1 MAQKAMNSQV
11 PSRKL
16 RVRILYTFVA
26 FAAILILLG
35 VRLVFL
41 HTFHSSNGHD
51 LKKEAVEQQTRD
63 NLVSSRRGTIYDRN
77 QKTLAQSSTAHT
89 VTANPNEMHK
99 AKKDLDSIAGKLAP
113 VLEMDTDELKKMLEK
128 ETNHVTIKRRIED
141 DMAKAVRELDLTG
154 IYLQEDAKRYY
165 PYGNFASHI
174 LGFVGVDNQG
184 LGGIE
189 MVYDEALKGVPGR
202 VISLKNALDTDMPF
216 KEEKHIDPENGTNVV
231 LTIDEVIQHFAE
243 KHLETAYHEEK
254 VQAGASAIVTDV
266 ETGEILAMVT
276 KPDFDLNNPFT
287 LSEEQTK
294 TIDTIADEKEKAT
307 ARSNL
312 LQKMWR
318 NKAVVDAYEPGSCFK
333 IITGCMALEE
343 GLITPET
350 PFFCSGSKK
359 VENRN
364 IGCSHKDGHGA
375 QTFADAVKN
384 SCNPAFID
392 VGLLVGKEKFKEY
405 YKAFGF
411 MDTTG
416 FDLPGEAK
424 GVFYSDQNYNIV
436 ELATASFGQGPVV
449 TPLQLMAAVG
459 AVANGGKLMKPFLV
473 KELIDDNGNTIK
485 KTEPTVVRQVISEQT
500 ADQMCAMLE
509 NTVANG
515 TGQNAYIKG
524 YRVAGKTGTS
534 EKIPRGNGKYISSF
548 IAFAPA
554 NDPKV
559 ACLVV
564 LDEPSNGQYYGGAI
578 AAPVV
583 AKILEDTLRYMGLEP
598 QYTEEEKQTLE
609 VVVPNVRGLSKNNA
623 IKNLTSENLRYRI
636 AGSGETVK
644 DQMPKA
650 GSAIAVNSV
659 VILYTDDNVSKK
671 VVVPDVTNLSLSQ
684 AQARLAER
692 GLNLAVT
699 GAGSTGHSSNLTTA
713 NSQNPPAGS
722 EVTEG
727 AIIEV
732 EFRYLSVD

>member
-1 MAQKAMNSQV
+1 MSMNNTV
-11 PSRKL
+11 PKRKI
-16 RVRILYTFVA
+16 RIRILYAFIA
-26 FAAILILLG
+26 FAVLLFLLG

-41 HTFHSSNGHD
+41 QIFQGGE
-51 LKKEAVEQQTRD
+51 LQKKAVEQQTRD
-63 NLVSSRRGTIYDRN
+63 SLVASQRGAIYDRN
-77 QKTLAQSSTAHT
+77 QKKLAQSSTAQT
-89 VTANPNEMHK
+89 VTANPNEIQK
-99 AKKDLDSIAGKLAP
+99 AKKDIGETAAKLAA
-113 VLEMDTDELKKMLEK
+113 VLEMDASDIVAMLEK
-128 ETNHVTIKRRIED
+128 KTNHVTIKRRIED
-141 DMAKAVRELDLTG
+141 ETATAVRELELTG

-189 MVYDEALKGVPGR
+189 MVYDEQLKGVPGR
-202 VISLKNALDTDMPF
+202 VIALKNALDTDMPF
-216 KEEKHIDPENGTNVV
+216 KQEKHIDPENGTNVV

-243 KHLETAYHEEK
+243 KHLETAYYEEK

-266 ETGEILAMVT
+266 QTGEILAMVT
-276 KPDFDLNNPFT
+276 KPDFDLNDPFT
-287 LSEEQTK
+287 LPEATMAQISSIAGNNEQ
-294 TIDTIADEKEKAT
+294 AQ
-307 ARSNL
+307 ARSNA

-318 NKAVVDAYEPGSCFK
+318 NKAVVDSYEPGSCFK

-359 VENRN
+359 VENRT
-364 IGCSHKDGHGA
+364 ISCSHHEGHGA

-411 MDTTG
+411 LDTTG

-424 GVFYSDQNYNIV
+424 GVFYSDQNYNTV

-449 TPLQLMAAVG
+449 TPLQLISAVG

-473 KELIDDNGNTIK
+473 KALLDDEGNVVK
-485 KTEPTVVRQVISEQT
+485 KTVPTVVRQVISQKTSE
-500 ADQMCAMLE
+500 QMCIMLE
-509 NTVANG
+509 NTVSSG

-534 EKIPRGNGKYISSF
+534 EKLPRGNGKYISSF

-583 AKILEDTLRYMGLEP
+583 AKILEDTLRYMGVES
-598 QYTEEEKQTLE
+598 QYTEEEKETLE
-609 VVVPNVRGLSKNNA
+609 VYVPDVKGLSRDNA
-623 IKNLTSENLRYRI
+623 IKNLKNEDLNYRI
-636 AGSGETVK
+636 VGDGETVK
-644 DQMPKA
+644 NQTPKTGSMLSA
-650 GSAIAVNSV
+650 GSV
-659 VILYTDDNVSKK
+659 VILYTEDSSSQK
-671 VVVPDVTNLSLSQ
+671 VTVPDVTNLSLSE
-684 AQARLAER
+684 ARARLAENR
-692 GLNLAVT
+692 LNMAVT
-699 GAGSTGHSSNLTTA
+699 GAGATGNSSNLTVA
-713 NSQNPPAGS
+713 NSQMPPAGT
-722 EVTEG
+722 EVDEG
-727 AIIEV
+727 AVIEV
-732 EFRYLSVD
+732 EFRYLDVD